1 MPQSSAPEKMLDGKD
16 LHPEDQEAT
25 LQVSSNSPHSILC
38 SALLCAGPLPHR
50 SKLGSLEHTGKAGAS
65 P

>member
-1 MPQSSAPEKMLDGKD
+1 MPQSSDPEKMLGGKD
-16 LHPEDQEAT
+16 LHPEDHKAT
-25 LQVSSNSPHSILC
+25 LQVSSKSPHSILR
-38 SALLCAGPLPHR
+38 SALLRTGPLPHR